1 MKYIEVGTS
10 GVKASNL
17 IMGCMRLK
25 GKTLKEAEEIIRTA
39 MDCGINYFD
48 HADVYGSAGQRG
60 ECEEIFGKAVG
71 LSRPSVRESMIIQS
85 KCGIIKSEVGAYDF
99 SKEHILEAVDG
110 ILSHAALDCLDFLLL
125 HRPDAL
131 MEPEEVAEA
140 FDTLYQAGKVR
151 HFGVSNHRPL
161 QVELLQ
167 KYLPY
172 KLEINQ
178 LHLSIVHC
186 PMIDSG
192 IAANMEIP
200 QGYDK
205 TGSVLEY
212 SRLRE
217 MTIQAWS
224 PFQQGDFVSSSSANP
239 FLGDYEHYGRLNEV
253 INRLAAKYGVTN
265 TAIAVAWITRHP
277 ANIQV
282 ILGSMNIQR
291 IQDAC
296 QGSEI
301 SLTREEWYEIYQAAG
316 KQLP

>member
-110 ILSHAALDCLDFLLL
+110 ILSRLGTEYLDFLLL

-192 IAANMEIP
+192 IAR
-200 QGYDK
+200 QYG
-205 TGSVLEY
+205 
-212 SRLRE
+212 
-217 MTIQAWS
+217 
-224 PFQQGDFVSSSSANP
+224 NP
-239 FLGDYEHYGRLNEV
+239 
-253 INRLAAKYGVTN
+253 
-265 TAIAVAWITRHP
+265 
-277 ANIQV
+277 
-282 ILGSMNIQR
+282 
-291 IQDAC
+291 
-296 QGSEI
+296 
-301 SLTREEWYEIYQAAG
+301 AG
-316 KQLP
+316 I